1 MDINYFGEL
10 APTIQKSR
18 MKSCFYACNKE
29 LNIRINDVINW
40 YFSSDRYA
48 KIYQTIM
55 QSNLPLKQDEIAKA
69 LGINKNGDV
78 IISYYLKTLNTDL
91 FSNLEKIIDMKN
103 LGLKDEEIMASL
115 NMAEYK
121 KNKLILASEY
131 VVGEVN
137 SLEDSKNKKNKK
149 GKKNNIETNQVT
161 EDCNFVNITDSSFG
175 RETTGVKTK
184 QTPKTKEKRVELSSK
199 INKFTS
205 LVDKLNY
212 EQLSR
217 LIEVVRQ
224 ICPRVGDKSVELFTG
239 VVLNKKS
246 IAEISKEF
254 NVNYSKA
261 YSSVDYIRK
270 CLDKS
275 YNFFRNIY
283 LSKDW
288 SKENIIKIASENN
301 INKAEAVSILYA
313 YIYALTG
320 KRKQEDYREQKNPST
335 TIVNQE
341 LKAGDDIKGN
351 ATSVMNELSKEK
363 LEIRKFFIY
372 AIKKVDSRRQN
383 NQWLLDFYNGVDIE
397 SIAKSRGYSNNL
409 DSLINDVI
417 ERSITLIT
425 KSKGKELPSNI
436 LIPTMEGVFSNVT
449 GYNERVFKKGL
460 NIIERDGRVANIYKW
475 LIVVTKDVVTRLQ
488 KDNPEVFKS
497 LILNNP
503 SVCTNDERGRLIID
517 YAGLLAVKD
526 DRYNELFDI
535 IGEAYYHKLEK
546 EQRTNGDNQ
555 IFY

>member
-10 APTIQKSR
+10 APSIQKSR

-29 LNIRINDVINW
+29 LNIRIKDVINW

-48 KIYQTIM
+48 KIYQIIT

-78 IISYYLKTLNTDL
+78 IISCYLKTLNTDL

-137 SLEDSKNKKNKK
+137 SLEDGKNKKNKK

-161 EDCNFVNITDSSFG
+161 EVCNFVNITDSSFG

-205 LVDKLNY
+205 LTDKLNN
-212 EQLSR
+212 EQLLR
-217 LIEVVRQ
+217 LVEVIKQ

>member
-29 LNIRINDVINW
+29 LNIRVNDVINW

-91 FSNLEKIIDMKN
+91 FSNLEKIIDMKSQ
-103 LGLKDEEIMASL
+103 GLKDEEVMASL

-121 KNKLILASEY
+121 KNKLILASKY

-137 SLEDSKNKKNKK
+137 SLEYSKNKKNKK
-149 GKKNNIETNQVT
+149 GKNNNIETNQVT

-205 LVDKLNY
+205 LTDKLNN
-212 EQLSR
+212 EQLLR
-217 LIEVVRQ
+217 LVEVIKQ

-246 IAEISKEF
+246 IAEISKES

-320 KRKQEDYREQKNPST
+320 KRKQEDNREQKNPST

-351 ATSVMNELSKEK
+351 TTSVMNELSKEK

-372 AIKKVDSRRQN
+372 TIKKVNSRRKN

-460 NIIERDGRVANIYKW
+460 NLIERDSRVANIYKW
-475 LIVVTKDVVTRLQ
+475 LMVVAKDVVTRLQ

-517 YAGLLAVKD
+517 YTSLLTVKND
-526 DRYNELFDI
+526 KYNELFDM
-535 IGEAYYHKLEK
+535 IGEAFYYKLKK
-546 EQRTNGDNQ
+546 EQAINGGNQ

>member
-1 MDINYFGEL
+1 MLGMNAF
-10 APTIQKSR
+10 
-18 MKSCFYACNKE
+18 
-29 LNIRINDVINW
+29 V
-40 YFSSDRYA
+40 
-48 KIYQTIM
+48 
-55 QSNLPLKQDEIAKA
+55 QDSVTGLIIIGA
-69 LGINKNGDV
+69 V
-78 IISYYLKTLNTDL
+78 IIDFYRRGSFT
-91 FSNLEKIIDMKN
+91 
-103 LGLKDEEIMASL
+103 
-115 NMAEYK
+115 
-121 KNKLILASEY
+121 
-131 VVGEVN
+131 
-137 SLEDSKNKKNKK
+137 KNKKNKK
-149 GKKNNIETNQVT
+149 GKNNNLATNEVLEGGNNLVIQT
-161 EDCNFVNITDSSFG
+161 KGSFRREDA
-175 RETTGVKTK
+175 GVKTK
-184 QTPKTKEKRVELSSK
+184 QTPQTKENEIELPRK
-199 INKFTS
+199 IGKFTS
-205 LVDKLNY
+205 LTDKLNN
-212 EQLSR
+212 EQLLR
-217 LIEVVRQ
+217 LVEVIKQ

-351 ATSVMNELSKEK
+351 TTSVMNELSKEK

-372 AIKKVDSRRQN
+372 AIKKVNSRRQN

>member
-78 IISYYLKTLNTDL
+78 IISCYLKTLNTDL

-121 KNKLILASEY
+121 KNKLILASKY

-137 SLEDSKNKKNKK
+137 SLEYSKNKKNKK

-205 LVDKLNY
+205 LTDKLNN
-212 EQLSR
+212 EQLLR
-217 LIEVVRQ
+217 LVEVIKQ

-320 KRKQEDYREQKNPST
+320 KRKQEDNRGQKNPST
-335 TIVNQE
+335 AIVNQE
-341 LKAGDDIKGN
+341 LKAVDDTKGN
-351 ATSVMNELSKEK
+351 TTSVMNELSKEK

-372 AIKKVDSRRQN
+372 TIKKVNSRRKN

-460 NIIERDGRVANIYKW
+460 NLIERDGRVANIYKW

-503 SVCTNDERGRLIID
+503 SVCANDERGRVLVD

>member
-29 LNIRINDVINW
+29 LNIRINNVINW
-40 YFSSDRYA
+40 YFSSDRYS

-78 IISYYLKTLNTDL
+78 IISCYLKTLNTDL

-121 KNKLILASEY
+121 KNKLILASKY

-137 SLEDSKNKKNKK
+137 SLEYSKNKKNKK

-199 INKFTS
+199 IDKFTS

-246 IAEISKEF
+246 IAEISKES
-254 NVNYSKA
+254 NVNYSKV

-351 ATSVMNELSKEK
+351 TTSVMNELSKEK

-372 AIKKVDSRRQN
+372 AIKKVNSRRQN

-436 LIPTMEGVFSNVT
+436 LIPTMDGVFSNVT

-460 NIIERDGRVANIYKW
+460 NLIERDGRVANIYKW